1 VNEHEFEPV
10 RALPAELP
18 AGERLLWQG
27 TPRWQSLATNA
38 FQVRKV
44 AVYFLVL
51 IAFEAT
57 ASLAGGQPTGHV
69 MAGSAWLAALA
80 AAAVA
85 VLALL
90 AWLNARATVYS
101 ITTRRI
107 VMRFGIALP
116 MTVNVPF
123 AVVESA
129 ALRAHA
135 DGTADLPVRLT
146 RGSRVGYLITWPHVR
161 PWHFSRP
168 EPMLR
173 AIADGEHV
181 AALLSAGLAEA
192 TGGIRSTNEP
202 APEAAVPTGAT
213 AGLSAAA

>member
-1 VNEHEFEPV
+1 
-10 RALPAELP
+10 
-18 AGERLLWQG
+18 
-27 TPRWQSLATNA
+27 
-38 FQVRKV
+38 
-44 AVYFLVL
+44 
-51 IAFEAT
+51 
-57 ASLAGGQPTGHV
+57 
-69 MAGSAWLAALA
+69 
-80 AAAVA
+80 

-90 AWLNARATVYS
+90 AWLSARATVYS

-123 AVVESA
+123 AVIESA
-129 ALRAHA
+129 ALRAHG
-135 DGTADLPVRLT
+135 DGTADLPVRLA

-192 TGGIRSTNEP
+192 TGGIRGTSEP
-202 APEAAVPTGAT
+202 LPDAAVPAGAS